1 MGPAPPAGDGVNA
14 TSLTVPL
21 PGALQRLWLTMSTTL
36 RAAIEM
42 WTYNIGERLGQAWGR
57 AAPQPRA
64 SLKGKVCIVTGA
76 ESGIGFATS
85 HQLARMGAHVI
96 IASRNTTRSMAAV
109 EAISKSLQSSDVAA
123 SAAGDPAALPLG
135 HAEFMELDLSSLK
148 SVRSFAKK
156 FNARGLPLHLLIC
169 NAGIMAPPARQASS
183 DGLELQFQVN
193 FLSHWLLTN
202 MLLAEQRKAK
212 RHTKTGQAEGSDD
225 GDGHV
230 AATLLQGGSRVVMLS
245 SVLHR
250 GGQLQ
255 YGDMQSERAYSPF
268 ASYAF
273 SKLLNNVTAVELQ
286 RRINRNPIPGRS
298 DSVVA
303 VHPGIAD
310 TELSGGFFKSQGI
323 LWLWFL
329 SLLLP
334 LYNGLL
340 AATKD
345 VTLRTTNSAANTV
358 LFASLAP
365 SELVAGAYVVPDA
378 AVTRHHR
385 AAYDEDT
392 AKQMWDYAA
401 ELTGLQIDPSLS

>member
-1 MGPAPPAGDGVNA
+1 VV
-14 TSLTVPL
+14 TCS
-21 PGALQRLWLTMSTTL
+21 
-36 RAAIEM
+36 
-42 WTYNIGERLGQAWGR
+42 LGQAR
-57 AAPQPRA
+57 SPAAPANP
-64 SLKGKVCIVTGA
+64 GHWVENDIVIAG
-76 ESGIGFATS
+76 EIG
-85 HQLARMGAHVI
+85 I
-96 IASRNTTRSMAAV
+96 IARIKQIPV
-109 EAISKSLQSSDVAA
+109 L
-123 SAAGDPAALPLG
+123 
-135 HAEFMELDLSSLK
+135 
-148 SVRSFAKK
+148 
-156 FNARGLPLHLLIC
+156 
-169 NAGIMAPPARQASS
+169 
-183 DGLELQFQVN
+183 GLELVEFV
-193 FLSHWLLTN
+193 W
-202 MLLAEQRKAK
+202 
-212 RHTKTGQAEGSDD
+212 
-225 GDGHV
+225 
-230 AATLLQGGSRVVMLS
+230 S
-245 SVLHR
+245 STILPSVPAHL
-250 GGQLQ
+250 
-255 YGDMQSERAYSPF
+255 QSERAYSPF